1 MKISCII
8 FAVLICFSLVI
19 AQQETSSIRNFLR
32 VNEQFCTG
40 GQPRLEHLE
49 QLKAEGVKA
58 VINLRQ
64 PSEHRAPEEEAKAKE
79 LGLRYFNIP
88 VKFGDPKDE
97 QVDEFLKITDDP
109 QNRPAFIHCTAA
121 IRVGAF
127 WLIRRVLRDGW
138 KFEDAEKEAEK
149 VGLRESPHLNEFA
162 RKYIEK
168 HRQQGATPS
177 PSNGATQSQP
187 NATLPSH
194 PLAFGVFVARFDP
207 AGTFTLEGD
216 RWPKLNGNWK
226 AQGNEVELFMSGGPG
241 GCDGPG
247 KYRTTTDGKRISFDL
262 VSDDCRPR
270 QMILDR
276 STWLPASESTA
287 KPVRK
292 IVHTSHAR
300 PSSRSKPANAAGSWP
315 SFRGPNASGVAEAQN
330 LPEKWDAK
338 TGENILWRAPIA
350 GLAHSSPIVWGNRV
364 YVTSAVSSDSK
375 ATFRPGLYG
384 DGDASKDRSTHKWMI
399 YAIDKRT
406 GKIAWERV
414 AFEGEPREQRHIK
427 ATYANSTPATDGRIV
442 VAWFGS
448 QGVYAYDVK
457 GRFLWQVDL
466 GRIDLGAYD
475 IPTFEWGSASSP
487 IIWKDLVILQ
497 CDTQTDS
504 FIVALNANTG
514 ETVWKTDRD
523 ELPSWGTPTVAIT
536 SKGEELIANA
546 SNFIRGYDPRTG
558 KELWRLGKSS
568 KITAPT
574 PIFADDILV
583 VASGRGPERP
593 IFVVKAGA
601 RGDLT
606 LPDGKTSSD
615 AIIWSRTGRGSY
627 MPTPLIYKG
636 ILYVLANNGTFDA
649 YNLKTGDE
657 LYRQRL
663 PLVGNGFSASPIA
676 ADGKIYLPNE
686 DGEILVVSAGEKFT
700 HVATNSM
707 GELLM
712 ATPALSDGVMYVR
725 TAQSLFAVGRK
736 K

>member
-1 MKISCII
+1 MKIAYSFI
-8 FAVLICFSLVI
+8 AVLLSVSAVM
-19 AQQETSSIRNFLR
+19 AQAQDDLASIRNFLR
-32 VNEQFCTG
+32 VNKEFCTG
-40 GQPRLEHLE
+40 GQPRLEHLQ
-49 QLKAEGVKA
+49 QLKADGVKA
-58 VINLRQ
+58 IINLRQ
-64 PSEHRAPEEEAKAKE
+64 PSEHRAAEEEAKAKE

-88 VKFGDPKDE
+88 VVYAEPKDE

-109 QNRPAFIHCTAA
+109 ENRPAFIHCTGA

-127 WLIRRVLRDGW
+127 WMIRRVLRDGW
-138 KFEDAEKEAEK
+138 KIEDAQKEAEK
-149 VGLRESPHLNEFA
+149 VGLRESPHLVEFA

-168 HRQQGATPS
+168 HQKQQGAALP
-177 PSNGATQSQP
+177 SQP
-187 NATLPSH
+187 MS
-194 PLAFGVFVARFDP
+194 FGVFTARFDP
-207 AGTFTLEGD
+207 AGTFTVEGD
-216 RWPKLNGNWK
+216 RWPKLSGNWK
-226 AQGNEVELFMSGGPG
+226 NQGAEFELSVSGLANAPG

-247 KYRTTTDGKRISFDL
+247 KYRATSDGKHVAMGV
-262 VSDDCRPR
+262 VSDECKVRM
-270 QMILDR
+270 MILDG
-276 STWLPASESTA
+276 SNWLPAGEAVA
-287 KPVRK
+287 KPERNFVR
-292 IVHTSHAR
+292 TSSAR
-300 PSSRSKPANAAGSWP
+300 PSSSRPSPAKAAGNWP
-315 SFRGPNASGVAEAQN
+315 SFRGPNASGVADGQN
-330 LPEKWDAK
+330 LPEEWNAK
-338 TGENILWRAPIA
+338 TGQNILWRTPIP
-350 GLAHSSPIVWGNRV
+350 GLSHSSPIVWGNRI
-364 YVTSAVSSDSK
+364 YVTSAVSSDPK

-384 DGDASKDRSTHKWMI
+384 DGDASKDRSTHKWML
-399 YAIDKRT
+399 YALDKRT
-406 GKIAWERV
+406 GKIVWERV
-414 AFEGEPREQRHIK
+414 AFSGEPREKRHIK

-448 QGVYAYDVK
+448 QGVYAYDVNGK
-457 GRFLWQVDL
+457 PLWKVDF

-475 IPTFEWGSASSP
+475 VPTVEWGSASSP

-504 FIVALNANTG
+504 FIIALNAATG

-523 ELPSWGTPTVAIT
+523 EIPSWGTPTVATT

-593 IFVVKAGA
+593 IFVMKAGA

-636 ILYVLANNGTFDA
+636 LLYVLANNGTFDV

-657 LYRQRL
+657 IYRQRL
-663 PLVGNGFSASPIA
+663 PQVGNGFSASPVA

-686 DGEILVVSAGEKFT
+686 DGEILVIAAGEKFA
-700 HVATNSM
+700 HLKTNSM

-712 ATPALSDGVMYVR
+712 ATPALSEGVMYVR
-725 TAQSLFAVGRK
+725 TAQSLFAVGQK
-736 K
+736 KQ

>member
-1 MKISCII
+1 MKT
-8 FAVLICFSLVI
+8 FLSLVSLVVVTTSI
-19 AQQETSSIRNFLR
+19 AVAQQDPPPIRNFLR
-32 VNEQFCTG
+32 VNENFCTG
-40 GQPRLEHLE
+40 GQPRPEHLE

-58 VINLRQ
+58 IINLRQ
-64 PSEHRAPEEEAKAKE
+64 PTEHRAVQEEEAKAKE

-88 VKFGDPKDE
+88 VAFRDPKDE
-97 QVDEFLKITDDP
+97 QVTEFLKITDDP
-109 QNRPAFIHCTAA
+109 ANRPAFIHCTAA
-121 IRVGAF
+121 IRAGAF
-127 WLIRRVLRDGW
+127 WMIRRVLRDGW
-138 KFEDAEKEAEK
+138 KIEDAEKEAEK
-149 VGLRESPHLNEFA
+149 IGLRESPHLNEFA

-168 HRQQGATPS
+168 YRQQGLL
-177 PSNGATQSQP
+177 
-187 NATLPSH
+187 LPSY
-194 PLAFGVFVARFDP
+194 PVKFGVFTARFDP
-207 AGTFTLEGD
+207 AGTFSLEGD
-216 RWPKLNGNWK
+216 RWPKLNGTWK
-226 AQGNEVELFMSGGPG
+226 SQGNEVEFVMSGGPG

-247 KYRTTTDGKRISFDL
+247 KYRVTTEGKHFTFDA
-262 VSDDCRPR
+262 VSDECRVR
-270 QMILDR
+270 HMIMDR
-276 STWLPASESTA
+276 SMWIPAGEVVA
-287 KPVRK
+287 KPVRDF
-292 IVHTSHAR
+292 VRTASAR
-300 PSSRSKPANAAGSWP
+300 PPSRPGSSKAAANWP
-315 SFRGPNASGVAEAQN
+315 SFRGPNASGVAEGQN
-330 LPEKWDAK
+330 LPDTWNAK
-338 TGENILWRAPIA
+338 TGENILWRTSIP

-364 YVTSAVSSDSK
+364 YVTSAVSSDPK

-384 DGDASKDRSTHKWMI
+384 DGDASKDRSTHKWTI
-399 YAIDKRT
+399 YALDKNT
-406 GKIAWERV
+406 GKVVWERV
-414 AFEGEPREQRHIK
+414 AFEGEPREKRHIK

-457 GRFLWQVDL
+457 GKFLWKVDL

-475 IPTFEWGSASSP
+475 VPTFEWGSASSP

-523 ELPSWGTPTVAIT
+523 ELPSWGTPTVATT

-546 SNFIRGYDPRTG
+546 SNYIRGYDPRTG

-606 LPDGKTSSD
+606 LPDGKTTSD
-615 AIIWSRTGRGSY
+615 SIIWSRTGRGSY

-636 ILYVLANNGTFDA
+636 LLYVLANNGTFDA

-657 LYRQRL
+657 VYRQRL
-663 PLVGNGFSASPIA
+663 PLVGNGFSASPVA
-676 ADGKIYLPNE
+676 ADGKIYLSNE
-686 DGEILVVSAGEKFT
+686 DGEILVVAAGEKFA
-700 HVATNSM
+700 HLGTNSM

-712 ATPALSDGVMYVR
+712 ATPALSEGVMYVR
-725 TAQSLFAVGRK
+725 TAQSVFAVGRK
-736 K
+736 N